1 MTHRHSRS
9 FLLVVLLPAL
19 FLTLPL
25 TLIVSAPKVAFAAE
39 DETQKEAN
47 VHFQRAVGLYSE
59 ADYKAALVEF
69 KKAYEIAPHVT
80 VLYNLGQT
88 YYQLQNYAEALTT
101 FERFLA
107 EGGTAHRA
115 EVENAV
121 NVLKA
126 RVGKVDVTTTT
137 PGWEISVDDEVVG
150 KTPLSKP
157 IAVSIG
163 KRKISATK
171 SGEATQTRFV
181 EIPAGETTA
190 VALSGSSTGGG
201 GQAGGGPA
209 DQSGPQVSKGRSPL
223 LIAGWVGTGLLAA
236 GAVVTGI
243 LASGAESDLDEARN
257 KFPGDK
263 ADIDSKAST
272 TTTLAITTD
281 VLALSAIILGGVSL
295 YFTLAG
301 GSSSSSSSGGKA
313 AKIRLSPSAS
323 GGRFAFTF

>member
-1 MTHRHSRS
+1 MTRRHSRT
-9 FLLVVLLPAL
+9 FLLAL
-19 FLTLPL
+19 FLTLL
-25 TLIVSAPKVAFAAE
+25 TPVLSTTFAFAAD
-39 DETQKEAN
+39 DEAQKEAN

-88 YYQLQNYAEALTT
+88 YYQLQNYAEALST

-107 EGGTAHRA
+107 EGGTAHRQ

-121 NVLKA
+121 NVLKS
-126 RVGKVDVTTTT
+126 RVGKLDITTTT

-150 KTPLSKP
+150 KTPLPKP
-157 IAVSIG
+157 IGVSIG

-171 SGEATQTRFV
+171 SGEPSQTRFV
-181 EIPAGETTA
+181 EVAAGETTA
-190 VALSGSSTGGG
+190 VALSSNA
-201 GQAGGGPA
+201 AGGGSGTQNGGSS
-209 DQSGPQVSKGRSPL
+209 DQAGPQVSKGTSPL
-223 LIAGWVGTGLLAA
+223 LIVGWVGTGLLAA

-281 VLALSAIILGGVSL
+281 VLAITAIVLGGVSL
-295 YFTLAG
+295 YFTLKSP
-301 GSSSSSSSGGKA
+301 SSGSGGKA
-313 AKIRLSPSAS
+313 AKIRSN
-323 GGRFAFTF
+323 GFVFTF